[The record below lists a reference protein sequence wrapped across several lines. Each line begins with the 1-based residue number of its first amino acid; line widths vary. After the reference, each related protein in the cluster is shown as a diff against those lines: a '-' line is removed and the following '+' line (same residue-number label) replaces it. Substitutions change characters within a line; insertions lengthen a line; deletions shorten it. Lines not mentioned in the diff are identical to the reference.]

1 MLKRLFLLLAL
12 ACLLSMPAHALN
24 VVTADYDSDRWEVK
38 PLFTEKVDGIPEGWL
53 PLRKVA
59 EHLPIEVS
67 WDEAKWEVVVFSHAR
82 PYLRTSRYKAA
93 NMPQEFI
100 IKDGVTYCHPRMI
113 AYYLWDLGFLYD
125 GKVYYIAEDSP
136 DSKLIQER
144 GSAVFERKVLSTML
158 EIKLKSPEDYAFIRK
173 YLSGGIKY
181 VNRAEVPAGVE
192 GAAGFIYPSEKSPV
206 CYVVGDAQYRY
217 ALASVIAHEAHHAW
231 EYRNGGI
238 DEDAAYAY
246 GDKVKAELQ
255 EE

>member
-1 MLKRLFLLLAL
+1 MTRRLCVLLTL

-24 VVTADYDSDRWEVK
+24 VVTADYDSDRWESK
-38 PLFTEKVDGIPEGWL
+38 QFFTEPVEGIPEGWL
-53 PLRKVA
+53 PLRKA
-59 EHLPIEVS
+59 SEHLPFDVS
-67 WDEAKWEVVVFSHAR
+67 WDEEKREVVVFSPAR
-82 PYLRTSRYKAA
+82 PYLRTSRYKASKL
-93 NMPQEFI
+93 PQEFI

-125 GKVYYIAEDSP
+125 GKVYYIAEDSL
-136 DSKLIQER
+136 DSKLIRQR

-158 EIKLKSPEDYAFIRK
+158 EIKLKLPEDYAFIRK
-173 YLSGGIKY
+173 YLSGGIQY
-181 VNRAEVPAGVE
+181 VSRSEVPTVVD
-192 GAAGFIYPSEKSPV
+192 GAAGFIYPSKRYPV
-206 CYVVGDAQYRY
+206 CYVVGDTQYRY

-246 GDKVKAELQ
+246 GDKVKAELM